1 MIQKAINITID
12 ETSQTDSFISVS
24 VSVSNSPTTTTTQPT
39 NTIDMLF
46 GSSNLLLY
54 TTSGLIINEIETI
67 DTPWAETE
75 PTNTITNIL
84 TRSLTKEKT
93 IKKKKRKF

>member
-39 NTIDMLF
+39 NTTDMLWE
-46 GSSNLLLY
+46 LKP
-54 TTSGLIINEIETI
+54 TTL
-67 DTPWAETE
+67 
-75 PTNTITNIL
+75 
-84 TRSLTKEKT
+84 
-93 IKKKKRKF
+93 